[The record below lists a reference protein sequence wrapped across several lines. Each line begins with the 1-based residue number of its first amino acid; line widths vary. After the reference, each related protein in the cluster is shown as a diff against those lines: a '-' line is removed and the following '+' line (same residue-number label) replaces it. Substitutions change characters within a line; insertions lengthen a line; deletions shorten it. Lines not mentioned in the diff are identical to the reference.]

1 MLCVRELGELGDRS
15 VVGHQTSHPLLNYS
29 SSTFTGGKM
38 THLEI
43 YAVHKLVG
51 ARVQPDRN
59 WPASPVHRRLDLS
72 TTGMVPGAVVPQGP
86 KPVPEPCAG
95 EPLH

>member
-1 MLCVRELGELGDRS
+1 MRQVCSRLPKPATHSSIIRHHETC
-15 VVGHQTSHPLLNYS
+15 TS
-29 SSTFTGGKM
+29 GKI
-38 THLEI
+38 TRLEI
-43 YAVHKLVG
+43 YAVYKLVG